1 MTFQSCSSTAA
12 ARDTI
17 TTNRREI
24 LENVVL
30 IRRSR
35 LDNNNLGRNGKWTV
49 PWMCEEVTLY
59 REFKFAELQL
69 LLHRSSAAVASASS
83 VKSET
88 CRKTRF
94 HQVWS
99 FSSMLNQFLL
109 YKPFSFSFHDHDN
122 SPCVGMVGA
131 IKKMT
136 IVNRSKCLHSNG
148 VTAAIPID
156 TDLGSRFSRCTLMLS
171 FIHRSNAKVAAAA
184 APPPPLTM
192 KPFNKKSPL

>member
-35 LDNNNLGRNGKWTV
+35 PDNNNLGRNGKWTV

-99 FSSMLNQFLL
+99 FRSPPCSINSFFINRFHFHSMTTITRHVL
-109 YKPFSFSFHDHDN
+109 
-122 SPCVGMVGA
+122 VGA

-171 FIHRSNAKVAAAA
+171 YIEAMPR
-184 APPPPLTM
+184 
-192 KPFNKKSPL
+192 